1 MPTPPDMSSDMGSAD
16 SADGM
21 PAPPA
26 RGSSEEGMDTQSSI
40 TANDEETYINISG
53 GTITIIN
60 ETGNDADGLDS
71 NGDLFISGGTI
82 YVSLQG
88 SGSNSAVDYGSESGG
103 VAEISGGTIIAC
115 GASSMAETFDSSST
129 QASILY
135 NTNTAAEA
143 GTTLAVEDTD
153 GNVLLSWEVPC
164 SFSSALVSFPQME
177 TGGTYIVAIGDNTEE
192 ITLFI
197 MNSPF
202 LNTVQSLYLQC
213 GFLFCYK
220 SI

>member
-16 SADGM
+16 LADGM

-26 RGSSEEGMDTQSSI
+26 RGSSEESMDTQSSI
-40 TANDEETYINISG
+40 TANDEETYIN
-53 GTITIIN
+53 
-60 ETGNDADGLDS
+60 
-71 NGDLFISGGTI
+71 
-82 YVSLQG
+82 
-88 SGSNSAVDYGSESGG
+88 
-103 VAEISGGTIIAC
+103 ISGGTIIAC

-129 QASILY
+129 QASMLY

-213 GFLFCYK
+213 SFLFCYK